1 MNHCLIDKQSLMLL
15 DQKIYIQIISIVK
28 YFVNENNSSCD
39 IFSNVNKNSFEIFE
53 ICYLSFIKLFVIAC
67 CA

>member
-28 YFVNENNSSCD
+28 YFVNENNSS
-39 IFSNVNKNSFEIFE
+39 
-53 ICYLSFIKLFVIAC
+53 
-67 CA
+67 